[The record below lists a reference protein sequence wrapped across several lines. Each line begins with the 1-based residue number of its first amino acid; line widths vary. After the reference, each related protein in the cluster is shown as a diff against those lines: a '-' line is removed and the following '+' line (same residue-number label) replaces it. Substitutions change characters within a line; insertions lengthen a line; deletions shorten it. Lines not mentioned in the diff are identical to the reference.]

1 MEVAGGAPA
10 IGCGLLFGC
19 LPLAAELRQ
28 FQLFEQ
34 GWQSGLQR
42 WPAGASTQ
50 EFVIAAGREI
60 EGVGVSGL
68 NLDCAELLA
77 ALAICAAALLTLLA
91 GSLGATA
98 FRLGFFRLCV
108 VAAGAGLGLPARLHG
123 LEAPQN
129 RAVP

>member
-1 MEVAGGAPA
+1 MAERFAALAGWGDHP
-10 IGCGLLFGC
+10 GMRHRCG
-19 LPLAAELRQ
+19 PRD
-28 FQLFEQ
+28 
-34 GWQSGLQR
+34 R
-42 WPAGASTQ
+42 
-50 EFVIAAGREI
+50 GRRRER
-60 EGVGVSGL
+60 GL

-98 FRLGFFRLCV
+98 FRLDFFRLCV

-123 LEAPQN
+123 MEAPQN